1 MNAVVADHQRNA
13 ETGFG
18 VHRFHGFRQI
28 GRRGVQNGTNML
40 VDDQIV
46 QIAASRVKLHH
57 LSDFFLKG
65 HSTKQIG
72 DAFLSR
78 KFRIPIRQIY
88 SIFSGF
94 GHGLL
99 TFLIEAIFFNY
110 QLVV

>member
-1 MNAVVADHQRNA
+1 M
-13 ETGFG
+13 
-18 VHRFHGFRQI
+18 
-28 GRRGVQNGTNML
+28 QNGTDML

-57 LSDFFLKG
+57 LSDFFLKS
-65 HSTKQIG
+65 HATKQIG

-78 KFRIPIRQIY
+78 KFRIPIGQIY

-110 QLVV
+110 QSVV

>member
-28 GRRGVQNGTNML
+28 GRRGMQDGTNML

-57 LSDFFLKG
+57 LSDFFLKS
-65 HSTKQIG
+65 HATKQIG

-78 KFRIPIRQIY
+78 KFRIPIGQIY

-110 QLVV
+110 QSVV

>member
-1 MNAVVADHQRNA
+1 MQGCSYV
-13 ETGFG
+13 
-18 VHRFHGFRQI
+18 
-28 GRRGVQNGTNML
+28 L
-40 VDDQIV
+40 VDDRLV
-46 QIAASRVKLHH
+46 LIAASRVTLAH
-57 LSDFFLKG
+57 LSDFFLKS
-65 HSTKQIG
+65 HATKQIG

-78 KFRIPIRQIY
+78 KFRIPIGQIY